1 MKRANVRQ
9 GARQIPAG
17 SRAGAL
23 ICAWARTRCGLRQR
37 ARILAAAMAALAAAA
52 PAQVM
57 AEVQV
62 GFVNVAKVLELAPQ
76 AEAARNRIEREF
88 APKDRELLQLQKD
101 IRALEDRLVK
111 NAAVMS
117 ESERQRQEAEIR
129 AQKRDLRRSQD
140 EFREDLNLRKSQ
152 ELSKLQ
158 KTVTEVIQ
166 ELAKA
171 DKYDLILSDGV
182 IYAGERVDITDLIL
196 ERLRSDFKKT
206 GE

>member
-1 MKRANVRQ
+1 MKRAN
-9 GARQIPAG
+9 
-17 SRAGAL
+17 
-23 ICAWARTRCGLRQR
+23 AWQKTRWTLR
-37 ARILAAAMAALAAAA
+37 AALMVATVAV
-52 PAQVM
+52 PAQVL
-57 AEVQV
+57 AEMQV

-111 NAAVMS
+111 NSAVMS
-117 ESERQRQEAEIR
+117 DSERQRQEAEIR

-152 ELSKLQ
+152 ELSRLQ

-166 ELAKA
+166 QLAKA

-196 ERLRSDFKKT
+196 ERLRSDFKKSA
-206 GE
+206 E

>member
-1 MKRANVRQ
+1 MKRANALQVVR
-9 GARQIPAG
+9 R
-17 SRAGAL
+17 SL
-23 ICAWARTRCGLRQR
+23 S
-37 ARILAAAMAALAAAA
+37 AALVVTAVAV
-52 PAQVM
+52 PPQVL
-57 AEVQV
+57 AEMQV

-88 APKDRELLQLQKD
+88 APKDRELLQVQKD

-117 ESERQRQEAEIR
+117 ESERQRQEGEIR

-166 ELAKA
+166 KLAKA

-196 ERLRSDFKKT
+196 ERLRSDFKKA

>member
-1 MKRANVRQ
+1 MKRAN
-9 GARQIPAG
+9 ARQQA
-17 SRAGAL
+17 RRTLCGAL
-23 ICAWARTRCGLRQR
+23 
-37 ARILAAAMAALAAAA
+37 MAAAAAA
-52 PAQVM
+52 PAQVL

-88 APKDRELLQLQKD
+88 APKDRELLEQQKD

-117 ESERQRQEAEIR
+117 ETERQRQEAEIR

-166 ELAKA
+166 QLARA

-196 ERLRSDFKKT
+196 ERLRADFKKS